1 MSRQTGGRLYSHLLE
16 SNRRFLS
23 LNFFLRDATSLANPT
38 SPTLSQRPAK
48 RGQVSCQLWLFSL
61 CLCGCFLQS
70 TPHTPSSSTLS
81 KNLQGSTSGGQ

>member
-1 MSRQTGGRLYSHLLE
+1 MSSQRGGRFYSHLLE

-38 SPTLSQRPAK
+38 SAALSRSPAE

-61 CLCGCFLQS
+61 RLHGCFLQP
-70 TPHTPSSSTLS
+70 TPHPPIILYPLQKLS
-81 KNLQGSTSGGQ
+81 RKHPRGQ